1 MRKFE
6 SGWKVVVKRLI
17 ILLKRELKE
26 NLISIVLFGSY
37 ARGNERKYSDIDLL
51 IITREIHKK
60 QKENILIKLDR
71 IIYPK
76 DIIFFTE
83 SELNNATFN
92 LSPLVLSIFT
102 NPYIIL
108 YGKDIIQKKKEE
120 LAKARQRISWALVGL
135 VIVFL
140 AYFIAKYAGEIFPAK
155 GGSPFSP

>member
-108 YGKDIIQKKKEE
+108 YGKGIYLSTTFVK
-120 LAKARQRISWALVGL
+120 
-135 VIVFL
+135 F
-140 AYFIAKYAGEIFPAK
+140 F
-155 GGSPFSP
+155 

>member
-1 MRKFE
+1 MRRKFE
-6 SGWKVVVKRLI
+6 LRWKVVVKRVI
-17 ILLKRELKE
+17 TILKMELKE

-37 ARGNERKYSDIDLL
+37 ARGNEKKYSDIDLL
-51 IITREIHKK
+51 VITKEINKK
-60 QKENILIKLDR
+60 QKENILIKLEK

-108 YGKDIIQKKKEE
+108 YGKDIIQKKKRNW
-120 LAKARQRISWALVGL
+120 LKIIS
-135 VIVFL
+135 
-140 AYFIAKYAGEIFPAK
+140 
-155 GGSPFSP
+155 

>member
-120 LAKARQRISWALVGL
+120 LAKNYIIKKISNLSW
-135 VIVFL
+135 
-140 AYFIAKYAGEIFPAK
+140 KGEPL
-155 GGSPFSP
+155 S